1 MRRREFIAGV
11 GSAAV
16 LPTVAFAQE
25 RPLPVIGFLNS
36 RSEDDTIHLLA
47 AFHRGLSEYGYV
59 GGQTVTIE
67 YQWALGQ
74 YDRLPALASE
84 LVRRPVALL
93 AAAGG
98 EPSALAAKAATS
110 TIPIV
115 FAVGGDP
122 VQLRLV
128 ASYNRPGANAT
139 GISGMTST
147 LESKRLGLLHQLVPK
162 AASIGVLLNSAFPP
176 ATQQMREVQ
185 EAARAIGRPIQVAHA
200 STDSEIDTA
209 FESMAQL
216 RIAALL
222 VAADPFYDT
231 RQQKLVALTARYA
244 LPTMYQF
251 REYVAAGGLMSYGI
265 DFAEVYRQVGAY
277 AGRIL
282 KGEKPADLPVVQP
295 TKFEFIIN
303 LKTAKALGLTIP
315 ETLLATADEV
325 IQ

>member
-231 RQQKLVALTARYA
+231 RQQKLVALTV
-244 LPTMYQF
+244 LHQF
-251 REYVAAGGLMSYGI
+251 
-265 DFAEVYRQVGAY
+265 
-277 AGRIL
+277 
-282 KGEKPADLPVVQP
+282 LPV
-295 TKFEFIIN
+295 FEGLRWGIARSDRIII
-303 LKTAKALGLTIP
+303 AP
-315 ETLLATADEV
+315 
-325 IQ
+325 